1 MDIVKS
7 NYSNYDNDK
16 LDEIKYGLEGLYLN
30 ITKIVIITSL
40 AIVFGIFKEY
50 ILILFLFNI
59 LRFTGFGIHASKSW
73 MCWVSSTI
81 VFIVMPLLCKY
92 VILPNHIS
100 WIIALICLLI
110 FVLHAPSDTPKRP
123 LIRKKRRVIYK
134 VSTALV
140 SLIFIFIIYK
150 TDNNLVHN
158 AILASMII
166 EAVLIHPLTYKIF
179 NIPYNNYKSYV

>member
-1 MDIVKS
+1 MCAVKS
-7 NYSNYDNDK
+7 NFPEYDNDK

-30 ITKIVIITSL
+30 VTKIIIITSL
-40 AIVFGIFKEY
+40 AIVLGIFKEY
-50 ILILFLFNI
+50 ILILLLFNI

-81 VFIVMPLLCKY
+81 VFIAMPLLCKY
-92 VILPNHIS
+92 VVLPNHIS
-100 WIIALICLLI
+100 WIIAFICLLI
-110 FVLHAPSDTPKRP
+110 FVLYAPSDTPKRP
-123 LIRKKRRVIYK
+123 LIRKKRRAIYK
-134 VSTALV
+134 VSTALI
-140 SLIFIFIIYK
+140 SLIFIFILYK

-166 EAVLIHPLTYKIF
+166 ESVLIHPLTYKIF